1 MSTVDACGECLRR
14 GGLLGRLSPR
24 IAALLREPRQRPHG
38 LLELSDD
45 DLIAA
50 VADRGG
56 DGVRRWLND
65 FDTDR
70 AREAVEA
77 RGLEAVCRHSESY
90 PNALEQLSDPPAVLY
105 VAGGL
110 ARLSALVREPAVTVV
125 GGRNAT
131 PHALEVAGALGR
143 GLAAAGVTVVSGLAL
158 GIDAAVHRGALD
170 GGDGALVVLACG
182 ADVPYPRSHA
192 GLYRRV
198 RSRGAVV
205 SELPPGVAPMRWSF
219 PARNRIM
226 AALGRVTVIVEAGE
240 PSGSLI
246 TASFAESLG
255 RGVCAVPGRVT
266 SARAA
271 GSNRLLR
278 DGASVIRGAE
288 DVLDEV
294 FGVGAGASE
303 RSAADAARRHALAAG
318 AAAAPPADLAGPVKR
333 VLEAVEA
340 GHRLEAI
347 GRQSGLPPGDVRAAL
362 GRLELL
368 GLVTRDGLGL
378 YERAA
383 QG

>member
-1 MSTVDACGECLRR
+1 
-14 GGLLGRLSPR
+14 
-24 IAALLREPRQRPHG
+24 
-38 LLELSDD
+38 
-45 DLIAA
+45 
-50 VADRGG
+50 
-56 DGVRRWLND
+56 
-65 FDTDR
+65 
-70 AREAVEA
+70 
-77 RGLEAVCRHSESY
+77 
-90 PNALEQLSDPPAVLY
+90 
-105 VAGGL
+105 
-110 ARLSALVREPAVTVV
+110 
-125 GGRNAT
+125 
-131 PHALEVAGALGR
+131 
-143 GLAAAGVTVVSGLAL
+143 
-158 GIDAAVHRGALD
+158 
-170 GGDGALVVLACG
+170 VLACG
-182 ADVPYPRSHA
+182 ANVPYPRSHA

-226 AALGRVTVIVEAGE
+226 AALGRATVVVEAGE

-266 SARAA
+266 SPRAA

-288 DVLDEV
+288 DVLDEL
-294 FGVGAGASE
+294 FGVGGGGASE
-303 RSAADAARRHALAAG
+303 QAAQEAARRQALAAG
-318 AAAAPPADLAGPVKR
+318 AAASPPTDLAGPLRR
-333 VLEAVEA
+333 VLDAVEA

-347 GRQSGLPPGDVRAAL
+347 GRQAGLPPGDVRAAL